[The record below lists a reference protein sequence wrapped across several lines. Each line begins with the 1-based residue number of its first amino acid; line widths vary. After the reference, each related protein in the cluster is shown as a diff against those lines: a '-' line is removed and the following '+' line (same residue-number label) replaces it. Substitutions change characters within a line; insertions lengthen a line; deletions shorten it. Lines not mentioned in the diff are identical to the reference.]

1 MGWGAA
7 ARGDPPALT
16 PLPLRGRV
24 DRHGRAIVSPWPSG
38 PEPDNNVL
46 GVWKRG
52 GVGNGE
58 RRKSYEQKKKII
70 RKSNKKI

>member
-7 ARGDPPALT
+7 APGDPPALT
-16 PLPLRGRV
+16 PSVLGAVRMGT
-24 DRHGRAIVSPWPSG
+24 ASPWWSG
-38 PEPDNNVL
+38 PKPDNNAL

-52 GVGNGE
+52 GAGDGE
-58 RRKSYEQKKKII
+58 RRKGNALQKEVI